1 MMRYKEITTLNYTV
15 YYNLVAVGD
24 PGCSNSSRVVEDALL
39 PTTDGCKTYKVD
51 LKICVETDMRNET
64 SHVAEILIHLL
75 CV

>member
-1 MMRYKEITTLNYTV
+1 MRYKEITTLNYIV
-15 YYNLVAVGD
+15 YYNLVVVED
-24 PGCSNSSRVVEDALL
+24 PGCSKSSWVVEDALL